1 MRLLKRGITRLEAFS
16 DAVFAFA
23 ATLLVVS
30 LEVPKTFPQLVSDLK
45 GFIAFGLAFS
55 ALVLIWSVHNGFF
68 KRYSLED
75 TYTVVL
81 NSCLLFVVLFYVYPL
96 KFVSKGI
103 ALYVLGVGENRT
115 EYGITGPE
123 DLATLFAIY
132 GAAFAAVFLCVALMY
147 LHAYR
152 LRHKLELTKDQRD
165 EAILLFRHY
174 LIFCVV
180 GLLSVAT
187 AFSGFG
193 LRYALPGWIYFLL
206 GPGCY
211 FHDVITT
218 KLRKKELSEDR
229 S

>member
-1 MRLLKRGITRLEAFS
+1 MRPISRDITRLEAFS

-30 LEVPKTFPQLVSDLK
+30 LEVPKTFPQLVADLK

-68 KRYSLED
+68 KRYGLQD
-75 TYTVVL
+75 AFTVVL

-103 ALYVLGVGENRT
+103 ALYVLGVGEGQADYT
-115 EYGITGPE
+115 LSGPHE
-123 DLATLFAIY
+123 VASLFAIY
-132 GAAFAAVFLCVALMY
+132 GAAFAAVFFCFALLY

-152 LRHKLELTKDQRD
+152 LGSTLELTQEQRD

-174 LIFCVV
+174 LIFSVV
-180 GLLSVAT
+180 GLLSILT
-187 AFSGFG
+187 ALSGLG
-193 LRYALPGWIYFLL
+193 LRYALPGWIYGLL
-206 GPGCY
+206 GPFCY
-211 FHDVITT
+211 VHGV
-218 KLRKKELSEDR
+218 LSSRHRNRR
-229 S
+229 SDETG